1 MTRADRRASLPPMH
15 VLVAGIGWLGKAL
28 AAELLRQGRRVSGV
42 RRHVE
47 RQAALVEMGISPVVA
62 DLADPR
68 AVEHLPDDVDAV
80 VVCTAP
86 TGGDLDS
93 YRTAY
98 VETNRTLLAWAAA
111 RGLSGYVYTGS
122 SGVFGQDDGGD
133 VDEETPVS
141 PSGESAEVLVQA
153 ERLVLD
159 AARER
164 GVPTRVVRLT
174 GLYGPGRTGIVER
187 VRSGALGLG
196 TGDDAWMNFCHRDDA
211 VGFVLAALARGR
223 DGAVYHGTD
232 AHPTRRRD
240 VVAHV
245 AERLGVPPRIVTDED
260 RGPGGRRG
268 ANRRVLSEKSRH
280 ELAIELRYPS
290 FREGLAPFL
299 VT

>member
-1 MTRADRRASLPPMH
+1 MH

-28 AAELLRQGRRVSGV
+28 AAELLRRGHRVSGV

-47 RQAALVEMGISPVVA
+47 GQASLVGLGISPVVA

-68 AVEHLPDDVDAV
+68 AVERLPDDVDAV

-86 TGGDLDS
+86 TGGDAYS
-93 YRTAY
+93 YRAAY
-98 VETNRTLLAWAAA
+98 VEVNRTLLEWAAA
-111 RGLSGYVYTGS
+111 PGLAGYVYTGS
-122 SGVFGQDDGGD
+122 SGVFGQDDGGE
-133 VDEETPVS
+133 VDEDTPVS
-141 PSGESAEVLVQA
+141 PSGDSAEILVEA
-153 ERLVLD
+153 ERTVLA

-164 GVPTRVVRLT
+164 GVSTRVVRLT

-196 TGDDAWMNFCHRDDA
+196 PGDDTWMNFCHRDDA
-211 VGFVLAALARGR
+211 VSVVLAALERGR

-245 AERLGVPPRIVTDED
+245 AERLGVSPRLATGES
-260 RGPGGRRG
+260 RGAGGRRG
-268 ANRRVLSEKSRH
+268 ANRRVLSEKTRV
-280 ELAIELRYPS
+280 ELGIDLRYPS

-299 VT
+299 SST